1 MCYDRKLNFHHE
13 PAPHEVI
20 LEVSGARQDET
31 LHEIIIWTG
40 RGGDFEVWRKGSI
53 ETNRLSTHSCGCA
66 GDLKSLNDLFGIFL
80 QFFPHSGLL
89 RQNASPASVIV
100 CHIAQSLPMQALIVE
115 IIYCPSHF
123 RFKKFDFF
131 FEVIFDCL
139 GMQPLNPKNFSVTIR
154 ILSLSLKTDENPHS
168 DIQSFA
174 SASSGTLMVQN
185 QGRVLFL
192 WPNSE
197 GSIKAIWEVRS
208 SSFNSLLVLTRSS
221 PAPSEIIVD
230 LHFL

>member
-1 MCYDRKLNFHHE
+1 MCCDRKLNFHPE
-13 PAPHEVI
+13 LAPCEVV

-31 LHEIIIWTG
+31 LHEIIIWRG
-40 RGGDFEVWRKGSI
+40 RGGDFKVWRKGSI
-53 ETNRLSTHSCGCA
+53 ETNRLSTHSCDRA

-89 RQNASPASVIV
+89 CCNASPASVIV
-100 CHIAQSLPMQALIVE
+100 CHIAQFLPIQALIVE

-131 FEVIFDCL
+131 FKAIFDRL
-139 GMQPLNPKNFSVTIR
+139 GTQPLNPENFSVTIR
-154 ILSLSLKTDENPHS
+154 ILSLLLRTDENLYS

-174 SASSGTLMVQN
+174 SASSGTSMVQN

-192 WPNSE
+192 WPSSK
-197 GSIKAIWEVRS
+197 GSIRVVWEVRS
-208 SSFNSLLVLTRSS
+208 SGFNSL
-221 PAPSEIIVD
+221 
-230 LHFL
+230 